1 MYTHT
6 GSSTAKNV
14 KPFLLAEKVMVT
26 VFWDS
31 HQIIL
36 TDFLE
41 NGKTINNE
49 QFAVMLE
56 NTLENCKSNTR
67 I

>member
-1 MYTHT
+1 
-6 GSSTAKNV
+6 
-14 KPFLLAEKVMVT
+14 MVT